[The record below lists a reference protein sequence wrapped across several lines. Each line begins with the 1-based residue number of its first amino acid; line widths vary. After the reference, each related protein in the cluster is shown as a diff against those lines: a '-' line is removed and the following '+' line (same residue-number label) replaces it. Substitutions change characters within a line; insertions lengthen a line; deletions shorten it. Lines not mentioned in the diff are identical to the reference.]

1 MAASPQPFPVS
12 HLPEIFF
19 TKKNAVIKNS
29 INIIRKTLISPIH
42 TFLKDSRAVGI
53 VLIVCTIISMV
64 LANTGAH
71 EDYIG
76 FWNTLFDPAGGHH
89 YQYGSLHLPNSWLL
103 WINDGMMVLFF
114 FLVGM
119 EIKRELTVGELSS
132 VRKSILPVLAA
143 IGGMLF
149 PALIFVLFNKNTA
162 YAHGWG
168 IPMATDIAFSLGILS
183 LLGRRVPVAL
193 KIFLMALAIIDDLGA
208 ILTIAIFYTPH
219 LDVKYLLIGGG
230 VLLIP
235 LLLNFLKVQ
244 RLIFYYIPGIVLWY
258 CLFNS
263 GVHATIAGVLLAFC
277 IPQDRI
283 AALVHSLHDPVNFII
298 MPVFALANTAILLPA
313 DISGALHNNISYGI
327 IAGLVLGKP
336 LGIFTLSFVAV
347 KLKLATLPS
356 KSGWLQLAGVGLI
369 AGIGFT
375 MSIFISSLAYQER
388 EMQIIAIMSVIVASL
403 AAGIAGFI
411 FLRLIKPVG
420 TVLAKQP

>member
-1 MAASPQPFPVS
+1 M
-12 HLPEIFF
+12 
-19 TKKNAVIKNS
+19 IKNS

>member
-1 MAASPQPFPVS
+1 MIQ
-12 HLPEIFF
+12 
-19 TKKNAVIKNS
+19 NS

-42 TFLKDSRAVGI
+42 QFLKDSRAVGI
-53 VLIVCTIISMV
+53 VLIVCTLVSMI
-64 LANTGAH
+64 LANSAVQT
-71 EDYIG
+71 DYVG

-89 YQYGSLHLPNSWLL
+89 YQYRALHLPNSYLL

-143 IGGMLF
+143 VGGMLF
-149 PALIFVLFNKNTA
+149 PALIFALFNKNTP

-183 LLGRRVPVAL
+183 LLGKRVPVGL

-208 ILTIAIFYTPH
+208 ILTIAVFYTPH
-219 LDVKYLLIGGG
+219 LDVKYLLIGGA

-235 LLLNFLKVQ
+235 LLLNYFKVQ
-244 RLIFYYIPGIVLWY
+244 RLIFYYIPGLVLWY

-283 AALVHSLHDPVNFII
+283 AHLVHSLHDPVNFVI
-298 MPVFALANTAILLPA
+298 MPVFALANTAIQLPS
-313 DISGALHNNISYGI
+313 DIAGALHNNISYGI

-336 LGIFTLSFVAV
+336 LGIFTLSFLAV
-347 KLKLATLPS
+347 KLKLAALPS
-356 KSGWLQLAGVGLI
+356 KAGWLQLIGVGLI

-388 EMQIIAIMSVIVASL
+388 ELQIIAIISVIAASL
-403 AAGIAGFI
+403 LAGVAGFI
-411 FLRLIKPVG
+411 FLRLLKPVG
-420 TVLAKQP
+420 IVIAKQP

>member
-1 MAASPQPFPVS
+1 
-12 HLPEIFF
+12 
-19 TKKNAVIKNS
+19 VIKTS

-53 VLIVCTIISMV
+53 VLIVCTIISMI
-64 LANTGAH
+64 LANSGVQ

-89 YQYGSLHLPNSWLL
+89 YQYRSLHLPNSYLL

-149 PALIFVLFNKNTA
+149 PALIFALFNKNTP

-183 LLGRRVPVAL
+183 LLGRRVPVTL

-258 CLFNS
+258 CVFNS

-283 AALVHSLHDPVNFII
+283 AGLVHSLHDPVNFVI
-298 MPVFALANTAILLPA
+298 MPVFALANTAILLPT
-313 DISGALHNNISYGI
+313 DISGALHNKISYGI

-336 LGIFTLSFVAV
+336 LGIFTLSFAAV

>member
-1 MAASPQPFPVS
+1 M
-12 HLPEIFF
+12 
-19 TKKNAVIKNS
+19 IKNS

-336 LGIFTLSFVAV
+336 LGIFTLSFTAV

>member
-1 MAASPQPFPVS
+1 MIQ
-12 HLPEIFF
+12 
-19 TKKNAVIKNS
+19 NS

-42 TFLKDSRAVGI
+42 QFLKDSRAVGI
-53 VLIVCTIISMV
+53 VLIVCTLLSMI
-64 LANTGAH
+64 LANSAVQT
-71 EDYIG
+71 DYVG

-89 YQYGSLHLPNSWLL
+89 YQYRALHLPNSYLL

-143 IGGMLF
+143 VGGMLF
-149 PALIFVLFNKNTA
+149 PALIFALFNKNTP

-183 LLGRRVPVAL
+183 LLGKRVPVGL

-208 ILTIAIFYTPH
+208 ILTIAVFYTPH
-219 LDVKYLLIGGG
+219 LDVKYLLIGGA

-235 LLLNFLKVQ
+235 LLLNYFKVQ
-244 RLIFYYIPGIVLWY
+244 RLIFYYIPGLVLWY

-283 AALVHSLHDPVNFII
+283 AHLVHSLHDPVNFVI
-298 MPVFALANTAILLPA
+298 MPVFALANTAIQLPS
-313 DISGALHNNISYGI
+313 DIAGALHNNISYGI

-336 LGIFTLSFVAV
+336 LGIFTLSFLAV
-347 KLKLATLPS
+347 KLKLAALPS
-356 KSGWLQLAGVGLI
+356 KAGWLQLIGVGLI

-388 EMQIIAIMSVIVASL
+388 ELQIIAIISVIAASL
-403 AAGIAGFI
+403 LAGIAGFI
-411 FLRLIKPVG
+411 FLRLLKPVG
-420 TVLAKQP
+420 IVIAKQP